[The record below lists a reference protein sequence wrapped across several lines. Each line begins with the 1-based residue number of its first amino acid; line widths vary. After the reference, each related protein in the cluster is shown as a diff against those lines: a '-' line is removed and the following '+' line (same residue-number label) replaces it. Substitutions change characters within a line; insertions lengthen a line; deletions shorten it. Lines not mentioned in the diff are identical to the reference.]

1 MASVKLSRWNHESL
15 LIRLIVRSFGA
26 SRNMASGRADVRES
40 AMKTILII
48 GIGAGDPDYI
58 TVQAVK
64 ALNRVDVFFLMD
76 KGPAKQKLRA
86 LREELCRQHIKGHSY
101 RFAEASSPPRDTA
114 PADYR
119 ASVDELNREKQDV
132 FERLI
137 ESELADG
144 QTAGIL
150 VWGDPMLYDS
160 TIRNVEAIAERQR
173 LAYEVIPGISAVQ
186 ALAARHRITLNTV
199 ARPVEI
205 TTGRRLA
212 EGWPAGVD
220 SVVVML
226 DGEDTWRR
234 FADQD
239 VDIWWGAYLG
249 TPQEILIAGRLGDV
263 SDEIHRVR
271 TAARERNGWIMDTY
285 LMRRR

>member
-1 MASVKLSRWNHESL
+1 MKKL
-15 LIRLIVRSFGA
+15 
-26 SRNMASGRADVRES
+26 
-40 AMKTILII
+40 LII
-48 GIGAGDPDYI
+48 GIGAGDPDFI
-58 TVQAVK
+58 TLQAVK
-64 ALNRVDVFFLMD
+64 ALGMVDVFFMLE
-76 KGPAKQKLRA
+76 KGAAKDAMVELR
-86 LREELCRQHIKGHSY
+86 REICRRHAGQRSY
-101 RFAEASSPPRDTA
+101 RVVEAPSPPRERR
-114 PADYR
+114 PADY
-119 ASVDELNREKQDV
+119 AGCVDDLNRAKQET
-132 FERLI
+132 FERMIAEGLGEGQVGAI
-137 ESELADG
+137 LA
-144 QTAGIL
+144 
-150 VWGDPMLYDS
+150 WGDPSLYDS
-160 TIRNVEAIAERQR
+160 TIRNVEAIASRQG

-199 ARPVEI
+199 AQPVEI

-249 TPQEILIAGRLGDV
+249 TPDEILIAGRLKDV

-271 TAARERNGWIMDTY
+271 IAARERNGWIMDTY
-285 LMRRR
+285 LLRRR